1 MKLQVNRMKQ
11 LFGNK
16 TDLVLWSIIAIL
28 FVVLSTTSDVFLST
42 RNFQSMALQIAP
54 LGLLSLGMM
63 FALVS
68 GGINLG
74 LVATGNLSCILM
86 AIIYKNVLQV
96 EDVGPLGVVI
106 TIVLVCLFSG
116 LMTMVIGAMIGYLSV
131 PPILA
136 GLAVQKFTDGI
147 SLILTRGTAYSRFPD
162 SLRAIDVNLISGVPA
177 GLFVMIATTA
187 LVAIVFN
194 KKILGARIFMVGS
207 NNLASEYCG
216 ISVKHT
222 LLWTY
227 FMSGILA
234 GLGCFL
240 MTMQFDA
247 VNVGQGD
254 SFILKTVLICVL
266 GGVSPVGGYGRVY
279 GVVLALI
286 ILQFVSSGLNILGL
300 VSYVQTSLWGVV
312 VLAVVAVQRYDDYR
326 NLRKLAQRHLIK
338 STGK

>member
-1 MKLQVNRMKQ
+1 MKLQA
-11 LFGNK
+11 NK
-16 TDLVLWSIIAIL
+16 TRRLFEDKTGLVLWSIIVIL
-28 FVVLSTTSDVFLST
+28 FVVLAISSDVFLST

-74 LVATGNLSCILM
+74 LVATGNLSCIIM
-86 AIIYKNVLQV
+86 AIIYKN
-96 EDVGPLGVVI
+96 
-106 TIVLVCLFSG
+106 
-116 LMTMVIGAMIGYLSV
+116 
-131 PPILA
+131 
-136 GLAVQKFTDGI
+136 K
-147 SLILTRGTAYSRFPD
+147 
-162 SLRAIDVNLISGVPA
+162 
-177 GLFVMIATTA
+177 
-187 LVAIVFN
+187 
-194 KKILGARIFMVGS
+194 IFMVGS

-227 FMSGILA
+227 FMSGLLA
-234 GLGCFL
+234 GFGCFL

-279 GVVLALI
+279 GVVLALT
-286 ILQFVSSGLNILGL
+286 ILQLVSSGLNILGL
-300 VSYVQTSLWGVV
+300 VSYVQTSLWGIV
-312 VLAVVAVQRYDDYR
+312 VLAVVAVQRYNDYR
-326 NLRKLAQRHLIK
+326 SQRKLAQRQ
-338 STGK
+338 ST

>member
-1 MKLQVNRMKQ
+1 MKLQA
-11 LFGNK
+11 NK
-16 TDLVLWSIIAIL
+16 TRRLFEDKTGLVLWSIIVIL
-28 FVVLSTTSDVFLST
+28 FVVLAISSDVFLST

-54 LGLLSLGMM
+54 LGLLSLG

-74 LVATGNLSCILM
+74 LVATGNLSCIIM
-86 AIIYKNVLQV
+86 AIIYKNILQF
-96 EDVGPLGVVI
+96 ENVGPVGVLI
-106 TIVLVCLFSG
+106 TASLVCLFSG
-116 LMTMVIGAMIGYLSV
+116 LLTMTIGALIGYLSV

-136 GLAVQKFTDGI
+136 GLAVQKFADGV
-147 SLILTRGTAYSRFPD
+147 SLILTRGTAYSRFPEN
-162 SLRAIDVNLISGVPA
+162 LRAIDVHLIGGVPA
-177 GLFVMIATTA
+177 GLFVMVVLTG
-187 LVAIVFN
+187 LVSVMFN
-194 KKILGARIFMVGS
+194 KKILGAKIFMVGS

-227 FMSGILA
+227 FMS
-234 GLGCFL
+234 CFL

-279 GVVLALI
+279 GVVLALT
-286 ILQFVSSGLNILGL
+286 ILQLVSSGLNILGL
-300 VSYVQTSLWGVV
+300 VSYVQTSLWGIV
-312 VLAVVAVQRYDDYR
+312 VLAVVAVQRYNDYR
-326 NLRKLAQRHLIK
+326 SQRKLAQRQ
-338 STGK
+338 ST

>member
-1 MKLQVNRMKQ
+1 MKLQA
-11 LFGNK
+11 NK
-16 TDLVLWSIIAIL
+16 TRRLFEDKTGLVLWSIIVIL
-28 FVVLSTTSDVFLST
+28 FVVLAISSDVFLST

-74 LVATGNLSCILM
+74 LVATGNLSCIIM
-86 AIIYKNVLQV
+86 AIIYKNILQF
-96 EDVGPLGVVI
+96 ENVGPVGVLI
-106 TIVLVCLFSG
+106 TASLVCLFSG
-116 LMTMVIGAMIGYLSV
+116 LLTMTIGALIGYLSV

-136 GLAVQKFTDGI
+136 GLAVQKFADGV
-147 SLILTRGTAYSRFPD
+147 SLILTRGTAYSRFPEN
-162 SLRAIDVNLISGVPA
+162 LRAIDVHLIGGVPA
-177 GLFVMIATTA
+177 GLFVMVVLTG
-187 LVAIVFN
+187 LVSVMFN
-194 KKILGARIFMVGS
+194 KKILGAKIFMVGS

-227 FMSGILA
+227 FMSGLLA
-234 GLGCFL
+234 GFGCFL
-240 MTMQFDA
+240 MTMQFEA

-279 GVVLALI
+279 GVVLALT
-286 ILQFVSSGLNILGL
+286 ILQLVSSGLNILGL
-300 VSYVQTSLWGVV
+300 VSYVQTSLWGIV
-312 VLAVVAVQRYDDYR
+312 VLAVVAVQRYNDYR
-326 NLRKLAQRHLIK
+326 SQRKLAQRQ
-338 STGK
+338 ST